1 MLISYADLK
10 KKNTKK
16 NIDRVMPKQSDLLSN
31 DQSFSFKWIE
41 MFQIE
46 QPTPFY
52 FHKEPSIHLSYLSL
66 WF

>member
-1 MLISYADLK
+1 
-10 KKNTKK
+10 
-16 NIDRVMPKQSDLLSN
+16 MPKQSDLLSN